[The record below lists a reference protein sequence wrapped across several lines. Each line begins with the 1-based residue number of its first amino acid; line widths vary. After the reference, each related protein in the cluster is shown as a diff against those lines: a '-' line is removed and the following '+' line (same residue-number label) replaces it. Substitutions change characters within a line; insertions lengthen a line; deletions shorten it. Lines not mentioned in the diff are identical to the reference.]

1 MTLDVEN
8 IHSVVHHKDPLCTVL
23 DYARNFGNAAKEG
36 IKRTTHWAAYYF
48 TNPKSWYPV
57 PERSMVLSDM
67 PVMQPLP
74 PVPMTSQ
81 CVQSMR
87 DWAQTFGA
95 AVRQRSVRQETTM
108 ARAGTLPSYLYQREV
123 QPGESVSLEDL
134 EHSISEEQQGIQV
147 GETEDEDGIL
157 EYDSSSD
164 EEAEEGTLPSNSD
177 VADDDIGSLDREANF
192 LLGTVSRFGRT
203 IRFNN
208 RIVY

>member
-36 IKRTTHWAAYYF
+36 LKRTTHWAAIYF

-57 PERSMVLSDM
+57 PERAMFLSAM
-67 PVMQPLP
+67 PVIQPLP
-74 PVPMTSQ
+74 SVPMTPQ
-81 CVQSMR
+81 CVQVMR

-123 QPGESVSLEDL
+123 QPGESVSLER
-134 EHSISEEQQGIQV
+134 SGEQQRNEAE
-147 GETEDEDGIL
+147 ETDEEDGGL
-157 EYDSSSD
+157 EYDSSSSEDLDD
-164 EEAEEGTLPSNSD
+164 ESFSTNNDE
-177 VADDDIGSLDREANF
+177 ADDDVGGIPSLDHEATF

-203 IRFNN
+203 VRFNS
-208 RIVY
+208 RIIV